1 MTPNMGILDRGL
13 RAFVVAP
20 VAIVVAFL
28 LGAGTVAGVILFGV
42 AGIMLATA
50 VTAFCP
56 TYTVVGIST
65 RPRGLHRV
73 GHGLRHGHA

>member
-1 MTPNMGILDRGL
+1 MTPNMGIVDRGL

-20 VAIVVAFL
+20 LATVLAFL
-28 LGAGTVAGVILFGV
+28 LGAGTVAGVILFVV

-56 TYTVVGIST
+56 TYTIVGIST

>member
-1 MTPNMGILDRGL
+1 MGILDRGL

-28 LGAGTVAGVILFGV
+28 LGAGTVAGVILLVV

>member
-1 MTPNMGILDRGL
+1 MTPNMGVLDRGR

-28 LGAGTVAGVILFGV
+28 LGAGTVAGVILFVV

-56 TYTVVGIST
+56 TYTIVGIST